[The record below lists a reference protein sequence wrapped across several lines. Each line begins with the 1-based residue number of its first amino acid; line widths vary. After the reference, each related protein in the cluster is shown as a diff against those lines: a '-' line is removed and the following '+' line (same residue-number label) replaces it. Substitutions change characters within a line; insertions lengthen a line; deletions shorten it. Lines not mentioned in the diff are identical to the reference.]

1 MASSF
6 SLGQHYESLISDL
19 VSSGRYA
26 TASEVMRDSLRLLEE
41 REELRKVRLDAL
53 REEIRRGRESGPGV
67 PAEEVFD
74 RLERRYA
81 DKRES

>member
-6 SLGQHYESLISDL
+6 SLGQHYEALIAEL
-19 VSSGRYA
+19 VQSGRYS

-41 REELRKVRLDAL
+41 REELRKVRLETL
-53 REEIRRGRESGPGV
+53 RDEIRRGRESGTPV
-67 PAEEVFD
+67 QAEEAFD

-81 DKRES
+81 DKQS

>member
-6 SLGQHYESLISDL
+6 SLGQHYESLIAEL
-19 VSSGRYA
+19 VQSGRYS

-41 REELRKVRLDAL
+41 REELRKVRLETL
-53 REEIRRGRESGPGV
+53 REEIRRGRDSGTPI
-67 PAEEVFD
+67 PADEVFD

-81 DKRES
+81 DKQT

>member
-6 SLGQHYESLISDL
+6 SLGQHYEALIAEL
-19 VSSGRYA
+19 VQSGRYS

-41 REELRKVRLDAL
+41 REELRKVRLETL
-53 REEIRRGRESGPGV
+53 RDEIRRGRESGTPV
-67 PAEEVFD
+67 PAEEAFD

-81 DKRES
+81 DKQS

>member
-6 SLGQHYESLISDL
+6 SLGQHYEALISEL
-19 VSSGRYA
+19 VSSGRYS

-41 REELRKVRLDAL
+41 REELRKVRLETL
-53 REEIRRGRESGPGV
+53 RDEIRRGRESGPAVG
-67 PAEEVFD
+67 ADEVFD

-81 DKRES
+81 DKS